1 MNFKQWFFNELEIAT
16 LGKEKIYPSG
26 SLIDPSGSSGV
37 ITLGQKRSSEV
48 SGFCLHNPEINAFA
62 QKNSTNMFI
71 VFAFVFYTV
80 QKEWQIV
87 HQTFPD
93 FLKWV
98 FEDAIYKTKKDKP
111 NAWNYADQ
119 SFVKYANLLGGK
131 KIKNATYLEKL
142 WAKKDTIYKEI
153 KNLIDK
159 NEITS
164 RFSGSSDFK
173 IFEYIVNNIDGL
185 AAVKGAFAT
194 QLIIGK
200 YGCVDSV
207 NMRAYDKMIRD
218 DIKKDPK
225 KSGFS
230 LTTKKSKTKKDALGN
245 FINITDKEGNAL
257 NNTKVKSGNVG
268 LKGYVG
274 FLDTLQELYNDSS
287 SKQLWDDWCK
297 IVNDKI
303 IKSNDIGDS
312 NKIKLNVNDQ
322 EFPIKPYTVKS
333 NTRKMIDKEKEF
345 LQKVDPTG
353 TGSGVSFAH
362 LQSILTGKKYGEK
375 FDITKVLEKIKILKE
390 YILSQN
396 IL

>member
-26 SLIDPSGSSGV
+26 SSSV

-62 QKNSTNMFI
+62 QKNSTNMFR

-80 QKEWQIV
+80 RKDWPTV
-87 HQTFPD
+87 YKTFPD

-98 FEDAIYKTKKDKP
+98 FEEAIYKTKKGKP
-111 NAWNYADQ
+111 NAWDYKDEPFRSLSNTLSHGDEN
-119 SFVKYANLLGGK
+119 K
-131 KIKNATYLEKL
+131 ATYLEEL
-142 WAKKDTIYKEI
+142 WAKKDTIYTEI
-153 KNLIDK
+153 KGFIDK
-159 NEITS
+159 YESTS
-164 RFSGSSDFK
+164 FLSDSSDFK
-173 IFEYIVNNIDGL
+173 IFQYIVKNIKGL

-230 LTTKKSKTKKDALGN
+230 LANSGKKDALGN
-245 FINITDKEGNAL
+245 PIKNIE
-257 NNTKVKSGNVG
+257 VKSSDVG
-268 LKGYVG
+268 LKGYVR
-274 FLDTLQELYNDSS
+274 FLDTLQELYGDSI
-287 SKQLWDDWCK
+287 SKMLWDDWCEIVHNK
-297 IVNDKI
+297 ITMSNDKGENKKI
-303 IKSNDIGDS
+303 TLKVNNQEIKITPYKDKIFQKPELAHMNNI
-312 NKIKLNVNDQ
+312 NKDAAEELEKHIPGIKVSHQHLKSLEDGWR
-322 EFPIKPYTVKS
+322 YT
-333 NTRKMIDKEKEF
+333 
-345 LQKVDPTG
+345 L
-353 TGSGVSFAH
+353 
-362 LQSILTGKKYGEK
+362 EK
-375 FDITKVLEKIKILKE
+375 FDITKVLKKIKILKE